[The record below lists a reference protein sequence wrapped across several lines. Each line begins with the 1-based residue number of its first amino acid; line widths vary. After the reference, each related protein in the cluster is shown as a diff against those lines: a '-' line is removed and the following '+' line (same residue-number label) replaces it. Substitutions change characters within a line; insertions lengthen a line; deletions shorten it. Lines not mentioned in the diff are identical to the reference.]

1 MAEDMTPDAMRAHYQ
16 RGEEAGRLATA
27 HRKP

>member
-16 RGEEAGRLATA
+16 RGEEAGRLVAA